1 MSRAAL
7 AGGVVILAVLS
18 AAGASGGDSVTGAH
32 RMARAAGARGNIH
45 QQEVAH
51 FNRPMYLTGP
61 HGAGKLSYVVER
73 QGRVKVLVG
82 GHKHKGTFLD
92 IHHQVACCE
101 VERGMFSIAFPNF
114 RHSRLFYVYY
124 TDNRGDLRIDQFK
137 RKRGSRFKA
146 KASSE
151 RHILRIRHRAAANH
165 NGGQLQ
171 FGPDGYLYAAT
182 GDGGTGG
189 GHAQKRSSLL
199 GKLLRI
205 RPLPHGHKR
214 YRSPHTNPFVGKK
227 GRDEIYAR
235 GLRNP
240 WRFSFDRNR
249 IVIGDV
255 GESRRE
261 EVDYETRR
269 GARGANFGWN
279 AFEGTLRYRAG
290 HIGHHDK
297 PIHQYAHTNGRCAIT
312 GGYVSRKRKLR
323 ALYGRYVYADL
334 CTGQVRT
341 LVPHIHGATHDRPL
355 GVAHKPGVVSF
366 GQDAHRRLYLLQQ
379 SGEVYR
385 IAR

>member
-1 MSRAAL
+1 M
-7 AGGVVILAVLS
+7 AG
-18 AAGASGGDSVTGAH
+18 AAGASGGDGSAH
-32 RMARAAGARGNIH
+32 GGQALNTASAQGNIH
-45 QQEVAH
+45 LHRVAH

-61 HGAGKLSYVVER
+61 RGAGKLSYVVER

-82 GHKHKGTFLD
+82 GHKHKGAFLD
-92 IHHQVACCE
+92 IHRKVACCE
-101 VERGMFSIAFPNF
+101 VERGMFSIAFPDF

-137 RKRGSRFKA
+137 RRRGSRFKA
-146 KASSE
+146 KASSQ

-189 GHAQKRSSLL
+189 GHAQQKSSLL

-205 RPLPHGHKR
+205 RPLAHGHRR
-214 YRSPHTNPFVGKK
+214 YRSPHTNPFVGRE

-261 EVDYETRR
+261 EIDYETRK
-269 GARGANFGWN
+269 GAKNANFGWN
-279 AFEGTLRYRAG
+279 VFEGTLRYSSG
-290 HIGHHDK
+290 HVNPHDK
-297 PIHQYAHTNGRCAIT
+297 PIHQYAHTDGRCAIT
-312 GGYVSRKRKLR
+312 GGYVSRNRKLR

-334 CTGQVRT
+334 CTGQVRS

-366 GQDAHRRLYLLQQ
+366 GQDAHKRLYLLQQ
-379 SGEVYR
+379 SGDVYR